1 MKLTEL
7 WKMMLKLEGINT
19 FLIRIC
25 LNRNFMEYN
34 WLGDHN
40 HVPSSLFILWKFN
53 NWGIMK
59 LPQSENKN
67 SDIGP
72 SDLSLTPEFI
82 TDF

>member
-1 MKLTEL
+1 
-7 WKMMLKLEGINT
+7 
-19 FLIRIC
+19 
-25 LNRNFMEYN
+25 MEYN

-67 SDIGP
+67 SDNGP